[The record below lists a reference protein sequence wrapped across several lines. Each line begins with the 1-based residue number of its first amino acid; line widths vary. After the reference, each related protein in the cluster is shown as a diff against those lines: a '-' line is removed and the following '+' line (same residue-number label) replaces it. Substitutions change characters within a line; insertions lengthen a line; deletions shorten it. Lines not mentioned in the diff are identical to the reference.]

1 MTRDTAILRLRKNH
15 GPRKVRRSWP
25 APKLAIDKVPDAA
38 EKKSQRYERSHKIR
52 QLPKLHAMSANI
64 EGHHDKHSQQ
74 TAMRTHSALP
84 NREDLKGM
92 SQVPRRLIKKTV
104 AQPAAQHNA
113 KNAPEKKVL
122 NIVGRHA
129 PPIILR
135 SSTTEEPESEKTQ
148 KVHQTVPMHSQR
160 TDRERDGIKLRM
172 NQHAATTA
180 TFL

>member
-1 MTRDTAILRLRKNH
+1 MAH
-15 GPRKVRRSWP
+15 GRSGEAGLP
-25 APKLAIDKVPDAA
+25 QSSPLIKFPMRP
-38 EKKSQRYERSHKIR
+38 KKS
-52 QLPKLHAMSANI
+52 PKGTSGATKSANI
-64 EGHHDKHSQQ
+64 ERHHDKHSQQ

-92 SQVPRRLIKKTV
+92 GQVPRRLIKKTV